1 MQVHNEGVTVF
12 FACKCMTHD
21 QEETKFWYNGEYQ
34 QLDLSTVTEK
44 LDQHDLHCPFY
55 TNVEEIMTKDV
66 IATLTHLE

>member
-1 MQVHNEGVTVF
+1 
-12 FACKCMTHD
+12 MTHD

-34 QLDLSTVTEK
+34 QLDLSTVTHK

-66 IATLTHLE
+66 ITT